1 MQFGRVS
8 RIFNRDIRELVKG
21 LLPNYGIAIS
31 ILLLGLPVGDYLCQ
45 QQLTN
50 NTKRIESDLTA
61 RLHDYQKRLLDE
73 FRYYEYALTD
83 LQALVNSSDD
93 NVLSYEHFKK
103 FAKAKNFTREFP
115 NVTGFGI
122 AKFVTEY
129 EREAFETW
137 MSAQLGR
144 NYTIE
149 PVAEEAQNYFAVQ
162 YSNTRLNHSM
172 MGYNFAFN
180 PISYEIALNAALH
193 NNFQM
198 TPPIF
203 FNKTTA
209 ADDKGFLIFFP
220 MYKATRFTPPDEF
233 NEKILVGWSYARFL
247 GKNLV
252 QAIGLQ
258 SELLAFTLRD
268 VTNLDDQIFYQGSVQ
283 NQTDYQ
289 VSGELDVYNRSW
301 RIELTASQE
310 YIDNMQLVDETNIQK
325 IVFAGSILLS
335 ALAFFSITSLTRRRQ
350 VTRQSIR
357 LNSILTSVNEAII
370 SLDTDDC
377 ILSWNPAAALLFGY
391 SEEDALGRFFP
402 SMILP
407 DDKWAE
413 YDMGNDFI
421 RKGQSYNILDTQR
434 LHKDGHLLSLS
445 LHVTPMIDKHNRPM
459 GITIAAVD
467 ISHMKRA
474 EKALQ
479 RSNEEL
485 EEVVKLRTEQMKSV
499 LNLQSGILNSTAFAV
514 IATDLEGF
522 VTFINPATKF
532 LFQFTEADVI
542 GKSDSLLFADELG
555 IDFPPLYRH
564 GSQLSRYMK
573 RTLIE
578 TELLDNSQRQVS
590 HEEQER
596 IFLRKDL
603 SQFPGSL
610 SVSLIHNDRGE
621 SMGYLAIVT
630 DLTRQK
636 YLEFEWQL
644 EKVSTKATS
653 DAVFWMDESGLMIK
667 VNQAA
672 CNALGLE
679 SKDLLGR
686 KLFDIFPDHSYS
698 WWQPHEIAL
707 HKTKKVWF
715 DTSFHNLQG
724 IETHVSVNANLVYL
738 DGKEYVHL
746 VARDINDR
754 LKKEHELATAKERA
768 DIASEAKSHFLAN
781 MSHELRTPMNAV
793 IGLLELV
800 KKTSLSPTQ
809 SDFVDKTQVAAHSLL
824 KILND
829 ILDFSKIEAN
839 SMLVEKHE
847 FELASLIDE
856 MALILSASLN
866 NKDIEVLFDI
876 HQNLPEKVLTDA
888 LKLKQILL
896 NLGSNAIK
904 FTQKGHVIIS
914 LKMVSEHELA
924 ICVEDSGIG
933 MNSEQLEHIFTD
945 FKQAEASINRRFGGT
960 GLGLAI
966 TKKLIELMGGTIRVE
981 SKMGE
986 GTSFHVQLPLQVS
999 VKHLDLAPPLIL
1011 QEKVKKVLIADDD
1024 SRSIAVLEQ
1033 QLASFN
1039 CQLDTVKTGLEA
1051 MAKLT
1056 SSNDYDLLIL
1066 DYNMPA
1072 FNGLDVIEQIYN
1084 LDAKIMPPCLLMVTA
1099 FDQQQLLEKALVLD
1113 NYGAITLDKPITR
1126 NTLLKALKRL
1136 LITIKKETNSKQPR
1150 VGDLSNMD
1158 LHTFKVAKT
1167 NDEICAMLEDDCAYL
1182 DGLSDGK
1189 GATLLG
1195 TNLLLVE
1202 DNPINSLVAAGL
1214 LKHAGAKVI
1223 SVESGVAALS
1233 FLSHENDID
1242 LILMDIQMPD
1252 FDGYQTT
1259 RVIRDELGLRLPIV
1273 AMTANIQSDVIE
1285 HCLAVGMNAHVPK
1298 PFDLADLVDT
1308 IIQMLKKSK
1317 QQSNV

>member
-8 RIFNRDIRELVKG
+8 RIFNRDVRELVKG
-21 LLPNYGIAIS
+21 WLPNYGVSIL
-31 ILLLGLPVGDYLCQ
+31 ILLLGLPVADYLCQ
-45 QQLTN
+45 QQVIN
-50 NTKRIESDLTA
+50 NTKRIEFDLNA
-61 RLHDYQKRLLDE
+61 RLQSYQKRLQDE

-83 LQALVNSSDD
+83 LQALVNSSDG

-122 AKFVTEY
+122 AKFVTKY
-129 EREAFETW
+129 DREEFEIW
-137 MSAQLGR
+137 MSSQLGK
-144 NYTIE
+144 NYRIG
-149 PVAEEAQNYFAVQ
+149 PVSEEAQNYFAVQ

-172 MGYNFAFN
+172 VGYNFAFN

-203 FNKTTA
+203 FNKTTS

-220 MYKATRFTPPDEF
+220 MYKESRFTPPDEF

-247 GKNLV
+247 GKNL
-252 QAIGLQ
+252 AQ
-258 SELLAFTLRD
+258 SIDLNNDQLALTLRD
-268 VTNLDDQIFYQGSVQ
+268 VTNLDNLVFYQQSVQ
-283 NQTDYQ
+283 NPTDYQ
-289 VSGELDVYNRSW
+289 VTGELDLYNRSW
-301 RIELTASQE
+301 LIALSPSQE
-310 YIDNMQLVDETNIQK
+310 YIDEMQLVDEKSIQK
-325 IVFAGSILLS
+325 TVFSGAILLS

-370 SLDTDDC
+370 SLDTDDY

-391 SEEDALGRFFP
+391 SEEEALGRFFP
-402 SMILP
+402 AMVLP

-421 RKGQSYNILDTQR
+421 NKGQSYNILDTQR
-434 LHKDGHLLSLS
+434 LHKDGHLLSLG
-445 LHVTPMIDKHNRPM
+445 LHVTPMIDSHGRPM

-485 EEVVKLRTEQMKSV
+485 EDVVKLRTEQMKSV

-514 IATDLEGF
+514 IATDLEGL

-532 LFQFTEADVI
+532 LFQFNEADVI
-542 GKSDSLLFADELG
+542 GQPDSVLFADELG
-555 IDFPPLYRH
+555 ADFPPLYSY

-578 TELLDNSQRQVS
+578 VELLDKSQRQVS
-590 HEEQER
+590 HEDQER

-603 SQFPGSL
+603 SKFQGSL
-610 SVSLIHNDRGE
+610 SVSLIHNDQGQ

-653 DAVFWMDESGLMIK
+653 DAVFWMDEDGVMIK

-686 KLFDIFPDHSYS
+686 KLFDIFPDHPYS
-698 WWQPHEIAL
+698 WWQPHQIAL
-707 HKTKKVWF
+707 HKSKKVWF
-715 DTSFHNLQG
+715 DTSFNNRQG

-800 KKTSLSPTQ
+800 KKTSLSPIQ

-847 FELASLIDE
+847 FELLGLIDE
-856 MALILSASLN
+856 MALILSASLT

-876 HQNLPEKVLTDA
+876 HENLPEKVLTDA
-888 LKLKQILL
+888 LKLKQVLL

-914 LKMVSEHELA
+914 LKMVSEHELS

-966 TKKLIELMGGTIRVE
+966 TKKLIELMGGNIRVD

-999 VKHLDLAPPLIL
+999 VKNLSLTPPLSL
-1011 QEKVKKVLIADDD
+1011 QEKIKKVLIVDDD

-1033 QLASFN
+1033 QLAPFN
-1039 CQLDTVKTGLEA
+1039 CQLDSVKTGLEA

-1056 SSNDYDLLIL
+1056 SSSDYDLLIL

-1072 FNGLDVIEQIYN
+1072 FNGLDVIEQVSN
-1084 LDAKIMPPCLLMVTA
+1084 LDTAIMPPCLLMVTA
-1099 FDQQQLLEKALVLD
+1099 YDQQQLLEKALILD

-1126 NTLLKALKRL
+1126 NTLISALKRL
-1136 LITIKKETNSKQPR
+1136 FFTLKSEKSANLLALN
-1150 VGDLSNMD
+1150 DLSKID
-1158 LHTFKVAKT
+1158 AHTFKVEKS

-1182 DGLSDGK
+1182 DGLTGDK
-1189 GATLLG
+1189 DNTLLG

-1202 DNPINSLVAAGL
+1202 DNPINSLVASGL
-1214 LKHAGAKVI
+1214 LKHAGANVI
-1223 SVESGVAALS
+1223 SVESGVEALS

-1259 RVIRDELGLRLPIV
+1259 LVIRDELELTLPII
-1273 AMTANIQSDVIE
+1273 AMTANIQSDVID

-1298 PFDLADLVDT
+1298 PFDLNDLADT
-1308 IIQMLKKSK
+1308 ILQILKTSK
-1317 QQSNV
+1317 QQSMV